1 MKKAFER
8 VPMFMEKDGLFIFDV
23 NTIYKHRNVL
33 GNNTFV
39 YDTDEVF
46 CVWQNTFSEKNNS
59 VKIDLDFFIPENN
72 VYIRQSE
79 SFKEYEYS
87 AEDISGMLEESGFEV
102 LAVFDNM
109 KFEPLKEESQRATFA
124 AKKRSETEI

>member
-1 MKKAFER
+1 
-8 VPMFMEKDGLFIFDV
+8 MFMEKDGLFIFDV

-79 SFKEYEYS
+79 SFKEYAYS

-102 LAVFDNM
+102 LAVFDDM